1 MVRRLLVL
9 VSALSLI
16 VTGTVFAQ
24 NPSPADRFTEAPA
37 GAIDPQVL
45 PNALDDSRTVTVM
58 LEMSGDPVAVVEADA
73 PNQELSRAER
83 NRIKNEL
90 KAQQDAIKGQVQA
103 RGGRVMSQLQFAYNG
118 MKVRVARN
126 EVAALAALPNVV
138 AVHAVQ
144 LVERDNV
151 NSVPY
156 LNIPTEVWDPED
168 GLGFTGAGVKIAVI
182 DTGIDYTHANFG
194 GTGTVAA
201 YQVANANDTTI
212 GDVGDIGQ
220 FGADAPKV
228 KGGIDLVGDAYDG
241 GADEGSPALIP
252 HPDPDPLDCVF
263 TDGSVGH
270 GSHVSGTATG
280 LGVLA
285 DGTTYEG
292 PYDST
297 THDNEFLIGP
307 GVAPEADLYFV
318 RVFGCDG
325 STEVTVDAIEWA
337 VANDMDVI
345 NMSLGSVFGRG
356 DDPSAVAAT
365 NAAAAGVSVVTSAG
379 NSGPNPYVTGSPGTG
394 TGAIATAAIDSYET
408 FPGATLDLEPGGS
421 IDVISANGIVPPA
434 GTEYDVVVLTDDGTT
449 AEDERLG
456 CSVAAYTKSG
466 IVAGGNQ
473 LAVTERGVC
482 ARVARGVFGQQAGA
496 AAVAMINNAA
506 SYPPYEGPILSNP
519 DTGVPFTV
527 TIPFFGV
534 FGPTTSADAAA
545 LRAADT
551 ATSTPTTVTNPGY
564 TGFASFSSGGVRTGD
579 STLKPDIAA
588 PGVSIVSTASGTG
601 NQGYVLSGT
610 SMASP
615 HVAGVA
621 ALVRQAHPDWTTEE
635 VKAAIVNS
643 GDPGAVAGYRTTRAG
658 SGLVDPAAAIGTDVI
673 ALGTKVKPDGS
684 LDLEGFHNS
693 NLSFGFAELGKDFK
707 ETQAITIRNH
717 GSSTVTLVLGAS
729 ASPFS
734 QPANVSFNKASV
746 TIKPGKEATVKV
758 TLRVAATAIP
768 SSNGADQ
775 FAFHEVSGNVT
786 LTGGGLT
793 LRVPYLL
800 VPRSL
805 SNIETKVPGF
815 DGDNTAAT
823 ATVTNK
829 KGAITGTADFY
840 TWGLEDRN
848 DVNEDAL
855 GGGGYDVRAVGVQS
869 FPISA
874 TDQLLVFAINNYDR
888 WSNAA
893 VNEWDININNDADA
907 AAEFTL
913 VAIDSGAIRTGSFN
927 GLLEVFLVNNATG
940 VLGVGGFLAS
950 SPTDSSTLLLPIRA
964 STLGLSAADGNFS
977 YDAVSFSLEGAG
989 FDVVDGVASYNPW
1002 DKAIEDGQAQPNGAL
1017 LEVAPGG
1024 SIQVPVAIDPVAF
1037 DQQDPL
1043 GLMVV
1048 GIDDAAG
1055 KAEADLVKARP

>member
-24 NPSPADRFTEAPA
+24 NPSPTDRFQEAPT
-37 GAIDPQVL
+37 GAIDPQIL
-45 PNALDDSRTVTVM
+45 PNALDDVRTVTVM

-73 PNQELSRAER
+73 PNQELSGAER
-83 NRIKNEL
+83 TRIKNEL
-90 KAQQDAIKGQVQA
+90 KARQDAIKGQVQA
-103 RGGRVMSQLQFAYNG
+103 SGGRVMSQLQFAYNG

-151 NSVPY
+151 NSIPY

-182 DTGIDYTHANFG
+182 DTGIDYTHANFAG
-194 GTGTVAA
+194 PGTVEA
-201 YQVANANDTTI
+201 YELANSLDTTI
-212 GDVGDIGQ
+212 GDAGDAGI
-220 FGADAPKV
+220 FGPGAPKV
-228 KGGIDLVGDAYDG
+228 MGGTDLVGDDYDAS
-241 GADEGSPALIP
+241 ADEGSPALIP
-252 HPDPDPLDCVF
+252 QPDPDPLDCVF

-285 DGTTYEG
+285 DGTTYDG

-325 STEVTVDAIEWA
+325 STDVTVEAIEWA

-345 NMSLGSVFGRG
+345 NMSLGSVFGRA
-356 DDPSAVAAT
+356 DDPSAVAST

-379 NSGPNPYVTGSPGTG
+379 NSGPNPYVTGSPGTA

-421 IDVISANGIVPPA
+421 IDVISANGIVPA
-434 GTEYDVVVLTDDGTT
+434 DGTEYDVVVLTDDPATP

-456 CSVAAYTKSG
+456 CSVEAYTKSG
-466 IVAGGNQ
+466 IAAGENQ

-527 TIPFFGV
+527 TIPFLGV

-551 ATSTPTTVTNPGY
+551 ATSTATTVTNPGF
-564 TGFASFSSGGVRTGD
+564 TGFASFSSGGARTGD
-579 STLKPDIAA
+579 SSLKPDIAA

-658 SGLVDPAAAIGTDVI
+658 SGLVDPGAAVGTDVV

-684 LDLEGFHNS
+684 LDLDGFHNS

-707 ETQAITIRNH
+707 GTQAVTIRNH

-758 TLRVAATAIP
+758 TLQVAASAIP
-768 SSNGADQ
+768 SSSGADQ

-805 SNIETKVPGF
+805 SDIGVKVK
-815 DGDNTAAT
+815 DLKSNSTEAT

-848 DVNEDAL
+848 DVNENAL

-874 TDQLLVFAINNYDR
+874 TDQLLVFAVNNYDR

-940 VLGVGGFLAS
+940 TIGVGGFLAA
-950 SPTDSSTLLLPIRA
+950 SPTDSSTLLMPIRA
-964 STLGLSAADGNFS
+964 SSIGLSAADGSFS

-989 FDVVDGVASYNPW
+989 FDVVDGVATYNPW
-1002 DKAIEDGQAQPNGAL
+1002 DKAIEDGQFE
-1017 LEVAPGG
+1017 EVARGA
-1024 SIQVPVAIDPVAF
+1024 SVTVPIAIDSIAF
-1037 DQQDPL
+1037 AQQDPL
-1043 GLMVV
+1043 GVMVV

-1055 KAEADLVKARP
+1055 KPEADLIKARR

>member
-1 MVRRLLVL
+1 MVRRIFVL
-9 VSALSLI
+9 VSALTLI
-16 VTGTVFAQ
+16 LTGAVSAQ
-24 NPSPADRFTEAPA
+24 DPSGADRFTEAPQ
-37 GAIDPQVL
+37 GAIDPQIL
-45 PNALDDSRTVTVM
+45 PNALDDTRTVTVM
-58 LEMSGDPVAVVEADA
+58 LEMSGDPVAVVESETADG
-73 PNQELSRAER
+73 ELTNAER
-83 NRIKNEL
+83 NQVRAEL
-90 KAQQDAIKGQVQA
+90 KARQDAIRGQISAHDA
-103 RGGRVMSQLQFAYNG
+103 RVLSQLQFAYNG
-118 MKVRVARN
+118 IKVHAPRN

-138 AVHAVQ
+138 AVHGIQ
-144 LVERDNV
+144 LVHRDNAT
-151 NSVPY
+151 SVPF

-168 GLGFTGAGVKIAVI
+168 GLGYTGEGVKIAVI

-194 GTGTVAA
+194 GPGTVEA
-201 YQVANANDTTI
+201 YNLANSLDTTVN
-212 GDVGDIGQ
+212 DAGDIGY
-220 FGADAPKV
+220 FGTPENPNVPKV

-241 GADEGSPALIP
+241 GAAAGSPALIP

-280 LGVLA
+280 FGVLA
-285 DGTTYEG
+285 DGTTYDG

-297 THDNEFLIGP
+297 THENDFEIGP

-394 TGAIATAAIDSYET
+394 TGAIATAAIDSNET
-408 FPGATLDLEPGGS
+408 FPGVVLDLTPGAT
-421 IDVISANGIVPPA
+421 INAISANGIVPPD
-434 GTEYDVVVLTDDGTT
+434 GTTYDVVVLANDPAT

-456 CSVAAYTKSG
+456 CSVAAYTKAG
-466 IVAGGNQ
+466 IVEGGNQ

-482 ARVARGVFGQQAGA
+482 ARVARAVFGEQAGA

-506 SYPPYEGPILSNP
+506 SFPPFEGPILSNP
-519 DTGVPFTV
+519 DTGELFTV
-527 TIPFFGV
+527 TIPFLGV
-534 FGPTTSADAAA
+534 FGPTTSADAVA

-551 ATSTPTTVTNPGY
+551 ASTTATTLNNPGF
-564 TGFASFSSGGVRTGD
+564 TGFASFSSGGPRTGD

-588 PGVSIVSTASGTG
+588 PGVSIISTASGTG
-601 NQGYVLSGT
+601 NKGYVLSGT

-615 HVAGVA
+615 HVAGIA

-643 GDPGAVAGYRTTRAG
+643 GDPTMAGYSTTRAG
-658 SGLVDPAAAIGTDVI
+658 SGLVDPAAAIGTDVV
-673 ALGTKVKPDGS
+673 ALGSKVKADGS
-684 LDLEGFHNS
+684 LDLSGFHNS

-707 ETQAITIRNH
+707 QTQAITIRNH
-717 GSSTVTLVLGAS
+717 GDTTVNLVLTAN
-729 ASPFS
+729 ASPS
-734 QPANVSFNKASV
+734 SGAANVSFNKASV

-758 TLRVAATAIP
+758 TLQVAASTVP

-775 FAFHEVSGNVT
+775 FAFNEVSGNIT
-786 LTGGGLT
+786 LSGSGLT

-805 SNIETKVPGF
+805 STIEATVKNL
-815 DGDNTAAT
+815 DGDLTAAE

-829 KGAITGTADFY
+829 KGVITGTADFY
-840 TWGLEDRN
+840 TWGLTDRN
-848 DVNEDAL
+848 DVDEAAL
-855 GGGGYDVRAVGVQS
+855 GGAGYDVRAVGVQS

-874 TDQLLVFAINNYDR
+874 TDQLLVFAINNFDR

-927 GLLEVFLVNNATG
+927 GLLEVFLVNNTTG
-940 VLGVGGFLAS
+940 ILGVGGFLAS

-964 STLGLSAADGNFS
+964 SSLGLSAADGVFS

-989 FDVVDGVASYNPW
+989 LDVVDGVATYNPW
-1002 DKAIEDGQAQPNGAL
+1002 DKALEDGQIT
-1017 LEVAPGG
+1017 EVARGA
-1024 SIQVPVAIDPVAF
+1024 SVSVPIAIDPVAF
-1037 DQQDPL
+1037 NQQDPL
-1043 GLMVV
+1043 GIMVV

-1055 KAEADLVKARP
+1055 KLEADLFKARR